1 MEDRATHPPARPGA
15 GVTRAAVIAGAGA
28 GAALLAIPL
37 LADSKPSRAADAAI
51 LEYLILIE
59 RVQVAFEERAAEAG
73 LASGALLT
81 YLQRAAEQDRAH
93 VDALAGLLPGPPPDE
108 PELEFD
114 EAMFASADTIADTA
128 VALKD
133 LALSAYNGQAQA
145 LTPEAL
151 ATTVT
156 LVAIDGRHA
165 GWIKTLAKVPGV
177 APEATDPGRSEEQVR
192 SALEGIGITIGGS
205 P

>member
-1 MEDRATHPPARPGA
+1 MEDRGTHPSARPGA
-15 GVTRAAVIAGAGA
+15 GVTRATAIAGAAA

-51 LEYLILIE
+51 LEYLILVE
-59 RVQVAFEERAAEAG
+59 RIQVAFEERAAEAG

-81 YLQRAAEQDRAH
+81 YLRRAAEQDRVH
-93 VDALAGLLPGPPPDE
+93 VGELAGLLPGPAPDE
-108 PELEFD
+108 PEIEFD
-114 EAMFASADTIADTA
+114 DAIFVSADTIADAA

-133 LALSAYNGQAQA
+133 LALSAYNGQAAA

-151 ATTVT
+151 TTTVS

-165 GWIKTLAKVPGV
+165 GWIKVLAKVPGV
-177 APEATDPGRSEEQVR
+177 APEATDPGRTEQQVR
-192 SALEGIGITIGGS
+192 SALGPIGITIGGS

>member
-1 MEDRATHPPARPGA
+1 MEDRATHTSRRPGA
-15 GVTRAAVIAGAGA
+15 GVTRATVIAGAGA

-37 LADSKPSRAADAAI
+37 LADSKPSPAADAAI
-51 LEYLILIE
+51 LEYLILFE

-81 YLQRAAEQDRAH
+81 YLRRAAEQDRAH
-93 VDALAGLLPGPPPDE
+93 VDELAGMLPGAAPDE
-108 PELEFD
+108 PEVEFD
-114 EAMFASADTIADTA
+114 EAIFESAESIAAAA

-133 LALSAYNGQAQA
+133 LALGAYNGQAAA
-145 LTPEAL
+145 LTPQAM
-151 ATTVT
+151 ATTVK

-165 GWIKTLAKVPGV
+165 GWIKTLARVPGV
-177 APEATDPGRSEEQVR
+177 APEATDPGRTQEEVLA
-192 SALEGIGITIGGS
+192 ALEPIGITIGGS